1 MRIIILLLIVI
12 IQQSACVNLSLFDI
26 LRIRTQ
32 DSEVNEFA
40 KRTKKHNLIPEEN
53 VFETD
58 SQPAVSGIYPSP
70 RGWPQ
75 MQDDEISE
83 ISPDRTAP
91 LSIYKNMRTK
101 RPDKSHM
108 DKLTYLL
115 NNYREN
121 PEPPEINFEEG
132 NKKRTHLFGFWTNYL
147 ARN

>member
-1 MRIIILLLIVI
+1 MRIIIILLIVI

-32 DSEVNEFA
+32 DSEANEFA
-40 KRTKKHNLIPEEN
+40 KLTKNRNLITDEN

-58 SQPAVSGIYPSP
+58 SQPAVSGFYPSP
-70 RGWPQ
+70 RTWPET
-75 MQDDEISE
+75 QDDELLE
-83 ISPDRTAP
+83 ISQERTAP
-91 LSIYKNMRTK
+91 LSIFKNRRHK
-101 RPDKSHM
+101 RLDKSHM

-121 PEPPEINFEEG
+121 PEPPEINYEEG